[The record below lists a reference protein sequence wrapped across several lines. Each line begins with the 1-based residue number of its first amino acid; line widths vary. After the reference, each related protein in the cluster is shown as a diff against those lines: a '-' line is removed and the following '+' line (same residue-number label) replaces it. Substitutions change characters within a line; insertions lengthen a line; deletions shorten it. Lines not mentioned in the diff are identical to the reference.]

1 MACQPVNKCTGR
13 VDAGV
18 GPPVDQG
25 TRGSWRRGI
34 DGGDDAARPQSL
46 DAVTQLGKGGVLG
59 IGNAVDCH
67 VAFSPAAEPAL
78 LEGPACSAAR
88 RSIEICKDLNCMWL
102 P

>member
-1 MACQPVNKCTGR
+1 MEVSRWRASPSTNAQEGWTRGWAHLSTR
-13 VDAGV
+13 AREAAGV
-18 GPPVDQG
+18 EAL
-25 TRGSWRRGI
+25 T
-34 DGGDDAARPQSL
+34 
-46 DAVTQLGKGGVLG
+46 VTQLGKGGVLG